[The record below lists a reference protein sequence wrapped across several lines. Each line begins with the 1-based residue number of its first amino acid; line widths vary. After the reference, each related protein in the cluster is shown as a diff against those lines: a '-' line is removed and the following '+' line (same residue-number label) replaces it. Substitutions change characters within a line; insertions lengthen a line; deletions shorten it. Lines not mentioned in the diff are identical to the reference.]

1 MNRLRTVLCILL
13 LALAAPAFAQSTAFD
28 TENMPYRAFDT
39 LPATHIL
46 VGGSTILVGYTPG
59 SEFALSKDEINAW
72 VERCARIVA
81 SYYGRF
87 PVASYRLLI
96 IQDAGAGVHN
106 GTTYG
111 YRGGATKLHLGRN
124 VQLAQLN
131 KDWVLIHE
139 MIHLA
144 LPEVGDRQHWIEEGI
159 AVYVESIARMQANAL
174 DLATGWG
181 SLIEGM
187 PKGEPQFGDAGLDNT
202 HTWGRT
208 YWGGAM
214 FALVADVEIRQQT
227 HNRLGLQDALRA
239 IVAAGGTIDHDWTLP
254 QALAI
259 GDKATN
265 THVLTDLYAQWKDAP
280 VQYDLPAL
288 WSQLGI
294 VSNQGAAEPNG
305 ANLGGITF
313 VSTAPLAE
321 IRESIT
327 KPKQNLIPATILPQT
342 Q

>member
-87 PVASYRLLI
+87 PVATYRLLI

-144 LPEVGDRQHWIEEGI
+144 LPEVGDRHHWIEEGI

-208 YWGGAM
+208 YWGGAL
-214 FALVADVEIRQQT
+214 FCLVADIRIRERT
-227 HNRLGLQDALRA
+227 NNKMGLQDALRG
-239 IVAAGGTIDHDWTLP
+239 ILKAGGNIESDWNVDNVF
-254 QALAI
+254 QVA
-259 GDKATN
+259 DKATG
-265 THVLTDLYAQWKDAP
+265 THVLQELYAQNSATAVD
-280 VQYDLPAL
+280 VDLPAL
-288 WSQLGI
+288 WRKFGLSLDGTVLYFDDKAPQADI
-294 VSNQGAAEPNG
+294 RKA
-305 ANLGGITF
+305 I
-313 VSTAPLAE
+313 TAP
-321 IRESIT
+321 R
-327 KPKQNLIPATILPQT
+327 
-342 Q
+342 